1 MKPKFFRR
9 PADFRKWLE
18 QNHDKKKELLVGYHK
33 VASGKP
39 SITWPESV
47 DQALCFGWIDGVRR
61 SIDDESY
68 SVRFTPRQEK
78 SHWSAVNLKRYAALN
93 KSGLVQPAG
102 KKAFAKMDK
111 KNTKKASFEQDEI
124 KLSKSFE
131 ASLKAN
137 KKACAFFKSLPPSAK
152 KPTIWWVISAKRE
165 ETQQRRFEILMKS
178 SEAGE
183 KIPLIRKASKK

>member
-9 PADFRKWLE
+9 PANFRKWLE

-78 SHWSAVNLKRYAALN
+78 SHWSAVNLRRYATLN

-111 KNTKKASFEQDEI
+111 KNTKKASFEQDEV

-131 ASLKAN
+131 ARLKAN
-137 KKACAFFKSLPPSAK
+137 KKAWAFFKSLPPSAK

-165 ETQQRRFEILMKS
+165 ETQQRRFDILMKS

-183 KIPLIRKASKK
+183 KIPLLRIASK